1 MERRRLATN
10 TLVLI
15 LVGVLAQQACLAQAD
30 AWDRVQLIQPGK
42 KVSVQLGSGKTVS
55 GTMEAWG
62 ASDLTVRHHKDQ
74 IIVLARSDVKKVA
87 LVSGMSRGRKA
98 TYTGLVAAGALGTL
112 EGAACTRPQRCCGS
126 SACTGPEM
134 VAVAAFWSGVA
145 AGIAA
150 LFPQHKEVV
159 YQALSGHQVG
169 ILTPVRLLD
178 SSNRHTTTRE

>member
-98 TYTGLVAAGALGTL
+98 TYTGLVAAGGFRGALGAL
-112 EGAACTRPQRCCGS
+112 EGAACTRPQSCCGS

-159 YQALSGHQVG
+159 YQALSGQPSG
-169 ILTPVRLLD
+169 NPNAGAPSR
-178 SSNRHTTTRE
+178 